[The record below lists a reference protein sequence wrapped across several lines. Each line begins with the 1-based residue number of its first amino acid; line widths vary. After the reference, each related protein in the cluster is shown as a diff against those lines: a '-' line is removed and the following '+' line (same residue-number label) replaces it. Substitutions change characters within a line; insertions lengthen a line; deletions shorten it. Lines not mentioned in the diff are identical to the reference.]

1 MYPYIDFGIFQI
13 PTYGCMVALGIVAFT
28 LSTIYLFEKKGSF
41 VKEQTDK
48 LLLIS
53 LIGFLILGASAFV
66 MNSVFHTIEDGKITI
81 GGFTWLGGVLISF
94 PISILIFEKYGKF
107 TNLRGIQVFEYLM
120 PGLIIAHCFGRIGCF
135 LAGCCF
141 GGPTDSIFG
150 VSYPMYS
157 EAFFCYPND
166 ALTRSLPLWPTQLFE
181 AGFEL
186 ILYIILMLTRR
197 STKEYGLEIYCF
209 SYGIFRFFLEYL
221 RADDR
226 GSTFTIFSPSQIMS
240 IILIIYGVVLII
252 LRNINRTKIYF
263 K

>member
-13 PTYGCMVALGIVAFT
+13 QTYGCMVALGIVAFT

-53 LIGFLILGASAFV
+53 LIGFLILGASAFI
-66 MNSVFHTIEDGKITI
+66 MNSFFHTIEDGKITI

-120 PGLIIAHCFGRIGCF
+120 PGLIVAHCFGRIGCF

-141 GGPTDSIFG
+141 GAPTDSFLG
-150 VSYPMYS
+150 VSYPIYS

-166 ALTRSLPLWPTQLFE
+166 ELTRSLPLWPTQLFE

-240 IILIIYGVVLII
+240 FILIIYGVVLII
-252 LRNINRTKIYF
+252 FRNINRTKIYF